1 MFNVRFRSGWKAF
14 LLRRRL
20 ISNFKGRVLQWKYFL
35 VFQERV
41 NSFPPPAA
49 RSPPVSVTEFQ
60 PPYFP
65 PPFSTASMALQ
76 QATQLSTWIG
86 PERET
91 VLDVKDR
98 KIIRGLFFTL
108 WNYSI
113 LQILLNLP
121 VLKAV
126 LSHQDVFSPS
136 LQHLQAADP
145 YQVTTSIH
153 TFNLNQVGREI
164 NR

>member
-1 MFNVRFRSGWKAF
+1 MKS
-14 LLRRRL
+14 
-20 ISNFKGRVLQWKYFL
+20 
-35 VFQERV
+35 
-41 NSFPPPAA
+41 
-49 RSPPVSVTEFQ
+49 
-60 PPYFP
+60 
-65 PPFSTASMALQ
+65 FSTVSGAGE
-76 QATQLSTWIG
+76 QLSSSG
-86 PERET
+86 GAEPSGERDGVPAT
-91 VLDVKDR
+91 LLPAPLLYRQHGSTAGKTAFNMNWAKNR
-98 KIIRGLFFTL
+98 KIKKKILGLFFTL
-108 WNYSI
+108 WNCSI

-164 NR
+164 HR